1 VPLERLRRDAA
12 GIFSSLDTML
22 AWFAGR
28 QVRNR
33 ATLGGNLGTASPI
46 GDLLPV
52 LLALDA
58 TIDLCGPNGPRTVAA
73 ADYFLGYRKTV
84 RAADELVVAVDL
96 PRMPGRIDAA
106 YKVAKRQTDDI
117 SLVAAAY
124 ALQRDDA
131 GSVTHVR
138 LAYGGVAATPVRAW
152 ECERFL
158 LGRRL
163 DDATVA
169 DCVTRLEN
177 EFTPLDDVR
186 GSADYRRALCGQLF
200 ARFVAELDA

>member
-1 VPLERLRRDAA
+1 
-12 GIFSSLDTML
+12 ML

-58 TIDLCGPNGPRTVAA
+58 TIDLCGPKGPRTVAA
-73 ADYFLGYRKTV
+73 ADFFVGYRKTA
-84 RAADELVVAVDL
+84 RANDELIVAVDL
-96 PRMPGRIDAA
+96 PRVPGRVDAA

-117 SLVAAAY
+117 SLVAAAF

-131 GSVTHVR
+131 GVVSHVR
-138 LAYGGVAATPVRAW
+138 LAYGGVAATPVRARR
-152 ECERFL
+152 CEAL
-158 LGRRL
+158 LEGRVL
-163 DDATVA
+163 DEAAVA
-169 DCVTRLEN
+169 EAIAMLEG

-200 ARFVAELDA
+200 AKFAAELAA